1 MKWTLRL
8 FNRELYIDNIADENS
23 FKIQNILK
31 R

>member
-8 FNRELYIDNIADENS
+8 FNRELFIDSIADENS